1 MVNVSPPFVRSTYFS
16 LLQERKPRVP
26 VVNPLVQKIWP
37 SILDKFKIQE
47 DSIIFDWSNLQVGSA
62 LHTLSTEALE
72 FGERALAWGTFAR
85 GDYRKLCEL
94 FVYYLDGPGSVP
106 NFMFHQ
112 PGACH
117 EARFM
122 ADSLYLLTL
131 QMTQKISNIMNLE

>member
-1 MVNVSPPFVRSTYFS
+1 MSPPFVRSTYFS

-94 FVYYLDGPGSVP
+94 FVYYLGGPDLFETSA
-106 NFMFHQ
+106 F
-112 PGACH
+112 
-117 EARFM
+117 
-122 ADSLYLLTL
+122 
-131 QMTQKISNIMNLE
+131 ISPEHVMKLD